1 MSCLPPTLPHD
12 DEAAAHP
19 EALLA
24 NTLALMSAYAH
35 CSCGNRRRIE
45 GRIVD
50 HLHALSSHPMLSD
63 SFRSVAWQLTEQWAQ
78 AVRSGAQPD
87 SLFAAAPSTVQ

>member
-1 MSCLPPTLPHD
+1 MSCPDPQPFD
-12 DEAAAHP
+12 DDAASHP
-19 EALLA
+19 EALIA

-50 HLHALSSHPMLSD
+50 HLHALSTHPLLSE
-63 SFRSVAWQLTEQWAQ
+63 SFRSLAWQLTEQWAQ
-78 AVRSGAQPD
+78 VVRGGAQPD
-87 SLFAAAPSTVQ
+87 SLFAPAPATVQ